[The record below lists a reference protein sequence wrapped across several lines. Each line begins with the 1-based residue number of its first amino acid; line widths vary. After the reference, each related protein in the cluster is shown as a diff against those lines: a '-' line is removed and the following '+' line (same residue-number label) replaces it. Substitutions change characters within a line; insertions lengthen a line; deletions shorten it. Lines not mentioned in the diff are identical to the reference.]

1 MGITLQLDNGLEP
14 SYEVASYDDAFLI
27 INETLLLG
35 NKINKV
41 VIA

>member
-14 SYEVASYDDAFLI
+14 VYEIANYEDAFLI
-27 INETLLLG
+27 ISETLLLG
-35 NKINKV
+35 NKIKKV